1 MQGRVFRRGAGW
13 SYAVDLSPDPAT
25 GKRRQRL
32 KGGFHT
38 KREAEAALAELV
50 TDVQRGNLTKSGHQ
64 QLRDWLEEW
73 LTAIGPSL
81 RPTTRDLYAMAVRSW
96 IVPRIGALRL
106 SQVTPQVL
114 QDLYRVLA
122 ETGRHGGADGLG
134 PRSVRLAHQ
143 VLRQSLAKA
152 VDWDLL
158 RVNPAM
164 ARLELPRLEPKP
176 IRTWTVEEA
185 RRFLAT
191 TADDRLGAL
200 WLLMVTTGLRR
211 GEALGVRWED
221 VDLDAGRLAV
231 VQTVVV
237 ASNRAYLSEP
247 KTAHGRRVVRLQP
260 EVVAALRLRRLRQ
273 GQDRLLVGSAW
284 IDTGLVFT
292 TAVGGLL
299 HPRNIVRAFDLAVE
313 RAGVPR
319 IRIHDLRHTAATV
332 ALREGVHPKL
342 VQEML
347 GHANVAITLDTY
359 SHASEDMHKVASE
372 RIGRALF
379 GERNDAVAAGQ

>member
-13 SYAVDLSPDPAT
+13 SYAVDLPPDPAT

>member
-81 RPTTRDLYAMAVRSW
+81 RPTTRDLYAMAVRSR

-342 VQEML
+342 VREML